1 MQLEG
6 AEQMT
11 CNNNIE
17 TFGVQRFMG
26 SNQDM
31 HFYTGLPNYDVFIS
45 IYLFVK
51 PLIPQINYRP
61 DSNITPDCIPQRAR
75 ALLPIDELFLVFMS
89 LRLSLL
95 EQDLAHRFIV
105 SIATVSRVCTTWIA
119 FLDMQLR
126 PLITWPSR
134 VDIQRHMPSQFKKK
148 YPTTRVIID
157 STELFTEVPS
167 SLNVQS
173 ATYSSYKHHNTFKAL
188 VGISTSGTITFI
200 SDLYAG
206 SVSDKE
212 LTRSSGLLD
221 LLEPGDSVMADKGFD
236 ILYDLDG
243 RLNIPPF
250 ASRHTQMSCNDVV
263 KTRQI
268 ASLRIHVE
276 RAIRRIKQYRIL
288 GTLMPLSIVA
298 LADHIWGVCCALTMF
313 KPPLVSDM

>member
-1 MQLEG
+1 M
-6 AEQMT
+6 
-11 CNNNIE
+11 
-17 TFGVQRFMG
+17 
-26 SNQDM
+26 
-31 HFYTGLPNYDVFIS
+31 
-45 IYLFVK
+45 
-51 PLIPQINYRP
+51 
-61 DSNITPDCIPQRAR
+61 
-75 ALLPIDELFLVFMS
+75 PIDELFLVFMR

-95 EQDLAHRFIV
+95 EQDLAHRFNV

-119 FLDMQLR
+119 ILDMQLR

-134 VDIQRHMPSQFKKK
+134 VDIQRRMPSQFKKK

-157 STELFTEVPS
+157 CTELFTEVPS

-188 VGISTSGTITFI
+188 VGISPSGTITFI

-212 LTRSSGLLD
+212 LTRSCGLLD
-221 LLEPGDSVMADKGFD
+221 LLEPGDSVMADNGFD
-236 ILYDLDG
+236 ILYDLMVRDV

-276 RAIRRIKQYRIL
+276 RTIRRIKQYRIL

-313 KPPLVSDM
+313 QPPLVSDM